1 MDAQWIIFILKILG
15 SVSPIGFTDDISD
28 CARLVLPLVTVGG
41 HFRRWQLFLSSIV
54 LGHFSIHLLIEE
66 YLLLGLVNFLAGLEL
81 LHREEDTA
89 LAVTVGLESPITQA
103 PRPILGVARLPLVR
117 HLPLLPTIVH
127 GSKLRV
133 LALILNG
140 RLNHSARLHSVRV
153 LGPIVQQQL
162 LGLGRLILIVSD
174 QNLSALPFNLP
185 EELLRVAP
193 DLRARPGR
201 DILLDALPV
210 FAK

>member
-1 MDAQWIIFILKILG
+1 VDAQWIIFILKILG

-54 LGHFSIHLLIEE
+54 LGDFSIHLLIEE

-89 LAVTVGLESPITQA
+89 LTVTVGLEPSITQA
-103 PRPILGVARLPLVR
+103 PRPILGVARLPLIR

-127 GSKLRV
+127 GSKL
-133 LALILNG
+133 
-140 RLNHSARLHSVRV
+140 
-153 LGPIVQQQL
+153 
-162 LGLGRLILIVSD
+162 
-174 QNLSALPFNLP
+174 
-185 EELLRVAP
+185 
-193 DLRARPGR
+193 
-201 DILLDALPV
+201 
-210 FAK
+210 